1 MTDTDAGPA
10 FRSEDFYFRDAT
22 AYFGRVRESRN
33 PVAQTR
39 LPGFA
44 QRRWFIPTRYEDVR
58 DAFTDPRLANDV
70 HRFPGGPLTR
80 PSEKAGG
87 VHAHL
92 LNTDPPVHTRLRRL
106 VQKTFTPRS
115 IARLRPH
122 AEETARILLDTMEA
136 AGDVADLI
144 EAFAQ
149 PLPSAV
155 LCELLGIPQADRE
168 WILCSVTSYGVT
180 AERSARTTEELAAY
194 LNDRLA
200 DKRANPQDDL
210 LSGLATVRDD
220 VEEDGS
226 GAGLTETEARSL
238 AFQII
243 MGGFDTTVNL
253 IANGVLA
260 LLTHPEELAR
270 LRADPSML
278 PAAVEELLRFTHP
291 VNHSTD
297 RFTTEE
303 VTIGGVTVPPG
314 EWVIMAISSG
324 NRDPRKFPDPDRL
337 DLTRDTSG
345 HLAFGHGIHYCLG
358 AFLARME
365 ADVALR
371 ALLDRF
377 PSLSLAVPE
386 EELRWRRVSL
396 MHGLESLPVRFS
408 GKAGKR
414 I

>member
-1 MTDTDAGPA
+1 VTDTDAGPA
-10 FRSEDFYFRDAT
+10 PLDEDSYFRDAT
-22 AYFGRVRESRN
+22 AYFGRVRESQH

-39 LPGFA
+39 LPGFN

-58 DAFTDPRLANDV
+58 EAFTDPRLANDLQ
-70 HRFPGGPLTR
+70 RFPGGPLTR
-80 PSEKAGG
+80 PSAEAGG

-92 LNTDPPVHTRLRRL
+92 LNNDPPVHTRMRRL

-122 AEETARILLDTMEA
+122 AEETARALLDAMDA
-136 AGDVADLI
+136 AGGTADLI
-144 EAFAQ
+144 KAYAE
-149 PLPSAV
+149 PLPGAV

-168 WILCSVTSYGVT
+168 WILSSVTSYGT
-180 AERSARTTEELAAY
+180 TPERSAQTTEELAAY

-200 DKRANPQDDL
+200 DKRARPREDL

-243 MGGFDTTVNL
+243 MGGFDTVVNL
-253 IANGVLA
+253 IANGTLA
-260 LLTHPEELAR
+260 LLTHPGELAR
-270 LRADPSML
+270 LRADPSVF
-278 PAAVEELLRFTHP
+278 PAAIEELLRFTYP
-291 VNHSTD
+291 FRHSTD

-314 EWVIMAISSG
+314 EWVTLAISSA
-324 NRDPRKFPDPDRL
+324 NRDPRRFPDPDRL

-345 HLAFGHGIHYCLG
+345 HFAFGHGIHYCLG

-365 ADVALR
+365 AEVALR

-377 PSLSLAVPE
+377 PNLSLAVPE
-386 EELRWRRVSL
+386 GELRWRRVSL
-396 MHGLESLPVRFS
+396 THGLESLPLRLS
-408 GKAGKR
+408 
-414 I
+414 